1 MTLTENQAKAMN
13 VMIAEC
19 IRNVGGETFD
29 DFRNDPF
36 DYVGVEDLVA
46 AGWSQKEAEG
56 TFGSLIAAG
65 LIFEHDVDQYCLTS
79 DWDELAK
86 YHA

>member
-1 MTLTENQAKAMN
+1 MTLTENQTKAMN

-19 IRNVGGETFD
+19 LRNMGGKVVQD
-29 DFRNDPF
+29 LADDPF
-36 DYVGVEDLVA
+36 TWVGVEDLTA
-46 AGWSQKEAEG
+46 AGWSQKQAEG

-79 DWDELAK
+79 DWDELSK

>member
-1 MTLTENQAKAMN
+1 MTLTENQKKAMN

-19 IRNVGGETFD
+19 IRNVGGETFE
-29 DFRNDPF
+29 DFMNDPF
-36 DYVGVEDLVA
+36 DFVGVEDLTA

-65 LIFEHDVDQYCLTS
+65 LIFEHDKDQYCLTS